1 MSLNATQAAAA
12 QAGVLFS
19 SFQKA
24 PIAFPFYHVN
34 REEVIRGIPDKYS
47 SLFAPFATYWI
58 VSLAFHFI
66 DQSGWALFEQYRIHE
81 PDEVKR
87 KNRVTVRQVLVAVFA
102 QQAIQT
108 VLGLWWLG
116 DEDPAFGPFRDHG
129 ADLDK
134 YAGWVAQAAIA
145 VLGKDG
151 GRAVV
156 KHCGASVASW
166 MYWWGVPI
174 AQFFLAAFILDTW
187 QYFWHRYFHENL
199 FLYRKVH
206 SWHHRLYVP
215 YAFGALYNHPLEG
228 FILDT
233 LGSVLAESGAGMTT
247 RQAMLFFALSTWKTV
262 DDHCGFALPWDPV
275 QHLFGNNAD
284 YHDIHHQIGG
294 LKKNYSQPYFIHFDL
309 LFGTRMT
316 RAEFLAR
323 KSDRQAKSTTS
334 PPSTPLLVG
343 KGKKSADGPTSKLEK
358 EE

>member
-1 MSLNATQAAAA
+1 MSLNSTLDS
-12 QAGVLFS
+12 LFPSTMSISNS
-19 SFQKA
+19 SLSSIDY
-24 PIAFPFYHVN
+24 PIYHFA
-34 REEVIRGIPDKYS
+34 RDELIKGIPDKYS

-58 VSLAFHFI
+58 VSLLFHLI
-66 DQSGWALFEQYRIHE
+66 DISNLPIFEKYRIHE
-81 PDEVKR
+81 PDEVKS
-87 KNRVTVRQVLVAVFA
+87 KNRVTVRQVLLAVFF

-108 VLGLWWLG
+108 GLGLYWIE
-116 DEDPAFGPFRDHG
+116 DDDPAYGPFRNHA

-134 YAGWVAQAAIA
+134 YAAWVGRIA
-145 VLGKDG
+145 VVALGKEWG
-151 GRAVV
+151 MEVV
-156 KHCGASVASW
+156 KKYGAGVASW
-166 MYWWGVPI
+166 AYWWAVPVG
-174 AQFFLAAFILDTW
+174 QFFLAAILANPSNSGSL
-187 QYFWHRYFHENL
+187 R
-199 FLYRKVH
+199 R
-206 SWHHRLYVP
+206 

-294 LKKNYSQPYFIHFDL
+294 LKKNYSQPYFIHFDV

-316 RAEFLAR
+316 RAQFLAR
-323 KSDRQAKSTTS
+323 KTDRRSPAKAIATETA
-334 PPSTPLLVG
+334 PGL
-343 KGKKSADGPTSKLEK
+343 K